1 MVGLLGAEIDW
12 RSVSGRVVSV
22 LVTYVED
29 ELVSRRASVY
39 FVYIDDGLTRSTP
52 FFQARLGAFPGYQS
66 GERSSSHIRRNR
78 IMCV

>member
-1 MVGLLGAEIDW
+1 MVGLLGVEVDW

-29 ELVSRRASVY
+29 ELVSRLVSVD

-52 FFQARLGAFPGYQS
+52 FRLVWVPFQAINLVSVLAL
-66 GERSSSHIRRNR
+66 I
-78 IMCV
+78 